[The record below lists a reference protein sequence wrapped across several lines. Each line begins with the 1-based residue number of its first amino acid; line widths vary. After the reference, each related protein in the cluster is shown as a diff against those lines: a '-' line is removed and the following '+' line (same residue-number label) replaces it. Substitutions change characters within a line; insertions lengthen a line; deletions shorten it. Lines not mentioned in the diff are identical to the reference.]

1 MHTIRLVRSNAFGED
16 KPTTM
21 SPLRYSVGKRSTL
34 GSAFLP
40 FSPFLPFF
48 RAGKVEG
55 AVQAGC
61 PNRARWKSRKVGR
74 VAPAVGTHDENQ
86 TKKLIAG
93 YTAAHLVELGQLV
106 DVGEG
111 EVGVLQVVE
120 APVGRAGEDRGPP
133 IRHRVVPVPSQAAE
147 QLVRPGNC
155 RQGWKHLRL
164 AICRREME

>member
-1 MHTIRLVRSNAFGED
+1 MHTIRLVVCSNAFVED
-16 KPTTM
+16 KPTTR
-21 SPLRYSVGKRSTL
+21 SPLRYSVEKRSTL

-86 TKKLIAG
+86 TKKLIAAP
-93 YTAAHLVELGQLV
+93 AAHLVELGQLV

-111 EVGVLQVVE
+111 ELCVGDIVE
-120 APVGRAGEDRGPP
+120 APVGGA
-133 IRHRVVPVPSQAAE
+133 
-147 QLVRPGNC
+147 
-155 RQGWKHLRL
+155 
-164 AICRREME
+164 

>member
-1 MHTIRLVRSNAFGED
+1 MHTINLVRRSNAFGED

-21 SPLRYSVGKRSTL
+21 PPLRYSVEKRSTL

-120 APVGRAGEDRGPP
+120 APVGRAGEDGGPP
-133 IRHRVVPVPSQAAE
+133 IRHRVVPVPCQAP
-147 QLVRPGNC
+147 Q
-155 RQGWKHLRL
+155 
-164 AICRREME
+164 

>member
-16 KPTTM
+16 KPTTT
-21 SPLRYSVGKRSTL
+21 SPLRYSVEKRSTL

-133 IRHRVVPVPSQAAE
+133 IRHRVVPVPSQASQ
-147 QLVRPGNC
+147 QLVRPGDG
-155 RQGWKHLRL
+155 R
-164 AICRREME
+164 